1 MPKESSKTV
10 KHVEEVDVSD
20 TESADTNTIDCSD
33 FNVDNFTIPPIDEKR
48 SSDSQYHA
56 FPTYKYGKKQDKLI
70 LKTDPIKITKGG
82 IPKLDDKWR
91 KTDAKREFMWLGIDT
106 EQPACVALFDAFKQI
121 DEHFDKL
128 ISYDADEKVDANVE
142 SKTVVF
148 QKDKKKVEPLTVLE
162 YSPLVKLS
170 VQGGD
175 GESKPDQPEYVPYE
189 RCKLKFGKKY
199 DKDRKDGEP
208 SELTTALFLGDKE
221 DPEDLTYPS
230 DFEKYLRWNCTAQ
243 FVLQFSKFRCKKAV
257 EKDKKGKQIPRECAF
272 DITILQVVITEEAP
286 RSGLSNADKYRRRMF
301 PSKSVAAAPP
311 VEKKPAKKVEK
322 EESSSESES
331 SSEEDEAPPPKKSS
345 KETKQEKAP
354 AKKDAKSKKVDSDEE
369 ASEEEVPKK
378 STKETKQEKAP
389 AKKDAKSK
397 KVDSESEESSES
409 SEEDSED
416 ESSEE
421 KPKPKAK
428 SSKK

>member
-10 KHVEEVDVSD
+10 KHVEEVEVSD

-33 FNVDNFTIPPIDEKR
+33 FKIDNFTIPPIDEKR

-56 FPTYKYGKKQDKLI
+56 FPTYKYGKKLDKLI

-91 KTDAKREFMWLGIDT
+91 KTDAKREFMWLGIDND
-106 EQPACVALFDAFKQI
+106 QPACVALFDAFKQI

-128 ISYDADEKVDANVE
+128 ISYDADEKVDANVD

-162 YSPLVKLS
+162 YAPLVKLS

-175 GESKPDQPEYVPYE
+175 GEAKPDQPEYVPYE

-199 DKDRKDGEP
+199 DKNRGEGEP
-208 SELTTALFLGDKE
+208 SELTTTLFLGDKE
-221 DPEDLTYPS
+221 DPEDLKYPS

-243 FVLQFSKFRCKKAV
+243 FVLQFSKFRVKKAV

-272 DITILQVVITEEAP
+272 DVTILQVVITEEAP
-286 RSGLSNADKYRRRMF
+286 RSGLTNADKYRRRMF
-301 PSKSVAAAPP
+301 PTKAAVAAP

-322 EESSSESES
+322 EESSSEES
-331 SSEEDEAPPPKKSS
+331 SSEEEEEAPPPKKAS
-345 KETKQEKAP
+345 KPEAKQEKAP
-354 AKKDAKSKKVDSDEE
+354 AKKD
-369 ASEEEVPKK
+369 
-378 STKETKQEKAP
+378 TKA
-389 AKKDAKSK
+389 K

>member
-20 TESADTNTIDCSD
+20 NESADTNTIDCSD

-70 LKTDPIKITKGG
+70 LKTGPIKITKGG

-91 KTDAKREFMWLGIDT
+91 KTDAKREFMWLGIDQ
-106 EQPACVALFDAFKQI
+106 EQAACVELFNAFKQI

-128 ISYDADEKVDANVE
+128 VSYDADEKVDANVE

-175 GESKPDQPEYVPYE
+175 GESKPDQPEYTPYE

-199 DKDRKDGEP
+199 DKDRKEGEP
-208 SELTTALFLGDKE
+208 SELTTTLFLGEKE
-221 DPEDLTYPS
+221 EPEDLKYPS

-243 FVLQFSKFRCKKAV
+243 FVLQFSKFRVKKAV

-272 DITILQVVITEEAP
+272 DVTILQVVITEEAP

-301 PSKSVAAAPP
+301 PTKAVAAAPP

-322 EESSSESES
+322 QESSSESES
-331 SSEEDEAPPPKKSS
+331 SSEEEEAPPPKKSS
-345 KETKQEKAP
+345 KPEAKVEKTP
-354 AKKDAKSKKVDSDEE
+354 AKK
-369 ASEEEVPKK
+369 
-378 STKETKQEKAP
+378 ETKS
-389 AKKDAKSK
+389 SK
-397 KVDSESEESSES
+397 KVDSESEDSSES

>member
-1 MPKESSKTV
+1 MPKESSKTA
-10 KHVEEVDVSD
+10 KHVEEVEVSD
-20 TESADTNTIDCSD
+20 NETADIHAIDCSD

-48 SSDSQYHA
+48 SSDSQYHS

-70 LKTDPIKITKGG
+70 LKTGEIKITKGG

-91 KTDAKREFMWLGIDT
+91 KTDAKREFMWLGLDQ

-128 ISYDADEKVDANVE
+128 ISYDADEKVDANVD

-148 QKDKKKVEPLTVLE
+148 QKDKKKIEPLTVLE

-175 GESKPDQPEYVPYE
+175 GESKPDQPEYKPYE
-189 RCKLKFGKKY
+189 RCKLKFCKKY
-199 DKDRKDGEP
+199 DKDRKDSEP
-208 SELTTALFLGDKE
+208 SELTTFLYLGDKE
-221 DPEDLTYPS
+221 EPENLTYPS

-272 DITILQVVITEEAP
+272 DVTILQVVITEEAP

-301 PSKSVAAAPP
+301 PSKTVSAAP

-331 SSEEDEAPPPKKSS
+331 ESSSEEEEAPPPKKAS
-345 KETKQEKAP
+345 KPEAKAEAKAEKAP
-354 AKKDAKSKKVDSDEE
+354 AKKDTKS
-369 ASEEEVPKK
+369 
-378 STKETKQEKAP
+378 
-389 AKKDAKSK
+389 SK

>member
-20 TESADTNTIDCSD
+20 NESVDTNTIDCSD
-33 FNVDNFTIPPIDEKR
+33 FNIDNFTIPPIDEKR

-91 KTDAKREFMWLGIDT
+91 KTDAKREFMWLGIDP
-106 EQPACVALFDAFKQI
+106 EQPSCVALFDAFKQI

-128 ISYDADEKVDANVE
+128 ISYDADEKVDANVD

-208 SELTTALFLGDKE
+208 SELTTTLFLGDKE
-221 DPEDLTYPS
+221 DPEDLKYPS

-243 FVLQFSKFRCKKAV
+243 FVLQFSKFRVKKAV

-272 DITILQVVITEEAP
+272 DVTILQVVITEEAP

-301 PSKSVAAAPP
+301 PSKAVSATP

-331 SSEEDEAPPPKKSS
+331 SSEEEEEAPPKKVSKETKTEKAPVKKDTKSKKVDSDEEAPEEEAPKKSS

-354 AKKDAKSKKVDSDEE
+354 AKKDAKSKKVDSEE
-369 ASEEEVPKK
+369 
-378 STKETKQEKAP
+378 
-389 AKKDAKSK
+389 
-397 KVDSESEESSES
+397 ESEESSES
-409 SEEDSED
+409 EDSED

-428 SSKK
+428 STKE

>member
-1 MPKESSKTV
+1 MPKDSSKTV

-20 TESADTNTIDCSD
+20 SESADTNTIDCSD
-33 FNVDNFTIPPIDEKR
+33 FNVENFTIPPIDEKR
-48 SSDSQYHA
+48 SSDSQYHSFA
-56 FPTYKYGKKQDKLI
+56 SYKYGKKHDKLI
-70 LKTDPIKITKGG
+70 LKTGPIKITKGG

-91 KTDAKREFMWLGIDT
+91 KTDAKREFMWLGIDQ
-106 EQPACVALFDAFKQI
+106 EQPACVELFNSFKQI

-199 DKDRKDGEP
+199 DKDRKEGEP
-208 SELTTALFLGDKE
+208 SELTTTLFLGEKE
-221 DPEDLTYPS
+221 DPEDLKYPS

-243 FVLQFSKFRCKKAV
+243 FVLQFSKFRVKKAV

-272 DITILQVVITEEAP
+272 DVTILQVVITEEAP

-301 PSKSVAAAPP
+301 PTKSTPVAAP
-311 VEKKPAKKVEK
+311 VEKKPVKKVEK
-322 EESSSESES
+322 QESSDEESSSE
-331 SSEEDEAPPPKKSS
+331 EEEETPPPKKSS
-345 KETKQEKAP
+345 KPEAKVEKAP
-354 AKKDAKSKKVDSDEE
+354 VKKD
-369 ASEEEVPKK
+369 
-378 STKETKQEKAP
+378 TKA
-389 AKKDAKSK
+389 SK
-397 KVDSESEESSES
+397 KVDSESSESSSS

>member
-10 KHVEEVDVSD
+10 KHIEEVDVSD
-20 TESADTNTIDCSD
+20 SESADTNTIDCSK
-33 FNVDNFTIPPIDEKR
+33 FNVENFTIPPIDEKR
-48 SSDSQYHA
+48 SSDSQYHSFA
-56 FPTYKYGKKQDKLI
+56 SYKYGKKQDKLI
-70 LKTDPIKITKGG
+70 LKTGPIKITKGG

-91 KTDAKREFMWLGIDT
+91 KTDAKREFMWLGVDQD
-106 EQPACVALFDAFKQI
+106 QPACVELFDTFKQI

-128 ISYDADEKVDANVE
+128 ISYDSDEKIDANVE

-148 QKDKKKVEPLTVLE
+148 QKDKKKFEPLTVLE

-175 GESKPDQPEYVPYE
+175 GESKADQPTYVPYE

-199 DKDRKDGEP
+199 DKDRKEGEP
-208 SELTTALFLGDKE
+208 SELTTTLFLGEKE
-221 DPEDLTYPS
+221 DPEDLKYPS

-272 DITILQVVITEEAP
+272 DVTILQVVITEEAP

-301 PSKSVAAAPP
+301 PTKAVVTAP
-311 VEKKPAKKVEK
+311 VEKKSTKVEK
-322 EESSSESES
+322 EESSEE
-331 SSEEDEAPPPKKSS
+331 SSEEEEEAPPPKKSS
-345 KETKQEKAP
+345 KQEIKPEAKVEKAP
-354 AKKDAKSKKVDSDEE
+354 VKKD
-369 ASEEEVPKK
+369 
-378 STKETKQEKAP
+378 TKA
-389 AKKDAKSK
+389 SK

>member
-1 MPKESSKTV
+1 MINYYNNMPKDSSKTV

-20 TESADTNTIDCSD
+20 SESADTNTIDCSD
-33 FNVDNFTIPPIDEKR
+33 FNVENFTIPPIDEKR
-48 SSDSQYHA
+48 SSDSQYHSFA
-56 FPTYKYGKKQDKLI
+56 SYKYGKKHDKLI
-70 LKTDPIKITKGG
+70 LKTGPIKITKGG

-91 KTDAKREFMWLGIDT
+91 KTDAKREFMWLGIDQ
-106 EQPACVALFDAFKQI
+106 EQPACVELFNSFKQI

-199 DKDRKDGEP
+199 DKDRKEGEP
-208 SELTTALFLGDKE
+208 SELTTTLFLGEKE
-221 DPEDLTYPS
+221 DPEDLKYPS

-243 FVLQFSKFRCKKAV
+243 FVLQFSKFRVKKAV

-272 DITILQVVITEEAP
+272 DVTILQVVITEEAP

-301 PSKSVAAAPP
+301 PTKSTPVAAP
-311 VEKKPAKKVEK
+311 VEKKPVKKVEK
-322 EESSSESES
+322 QESSSEESSSE
-331 SSEEDEAPPPKKSS
+331 EEEETPPPKKSS
-345 KETKQEKAP
+345 KPEAKVEKAP
-354 AKKDAKSKKVDSDEE
+354 VKKD
-369 ASEEEVPKK
+369 
-378 STKETKQEKAP
+378 TKDTKT
-389 AKKDAKSK
+389 SK
-397 KVDSESEESSES
+397 KVDSESSESSSS

-428 SSKK
+428 SIKK